1 MSEGDDIGRS
11 LEGAHR
17 VAVLV
22 LGGDLSLCAAMQ
34 GSASERHRALQG
46 AARAVLTLTSEGYH
60 VVVIPP
66 AGPQLQGPPVP
77 DGADIAQHIHR
88 PLHSKLAAIQAQVA
102 AAYEVGIRNEAR
114 DIGATIN
121 IASLLSHTLVA
132 SDDPGFEHPSS
143 PIGPNLSA
151 AQAHMLASSA
161 DISVMEQPD
170 GCWREVAPRLRPIKP
185 LGLSGLEAVLTSVEV
200 VLTGAGGGVP
210 ARMEEDGHLTP
221 IRGLLSERQLG
232 ALLAQELAADLLVML
247 QKPECVVMDHDDGST
262 RALTVVDR
270 HELRSYLEGGR
281 FTEPELTATLED
293 ALCYLD
299 DGGQAVIL
307 TNAQRLSAAISNRRG
322 TRIGVA
328 FEQSERQTQF
338 TLFDDESSPHPAS

>member
-1 MSEGDDIGRS
+1 MSEGDDIERS
-11 LEGAHR
+11 HEGARR

-22 LGGDLSLCAAMQ
+22 LGGDPSLCAAIQ
-34 GSASERHRALQG
+34 GSTSERLRSVQG
-46 AARAVLTLTSEGYH
+46 AARAVLTLTSEGYN

-66 AGPQLQGPPVP
+66 AGPQLNGPPMP
-77 DGADIAQHIHR
+77 DRVDAAQHTHR
-88 PLHSKLAAIQAQVA
+88 PLHSRLAAIQAQVA
-102 AAYEVGIRNEAR
+102 TAYEVGIRNEAR
-114 DIGATIN
+114 HVGVTIN

-143 PIGPNLSA
+143 PVGPNLSA
-151 AQAHMLASSA
+151 AQAHRLASSA
-161 DISVMEQPD
+161 EVSVMEQPD

-185 LGLSGLEAVLTSVEV
+185 LGLSGLEALLTSVEV
-200 VLTGAGGGVP
+200 VLTGSGGGIP
-210 ARMEEDGHLTP
+210 ARMEEDGRLTP

-232 ALLAQELAADLLVML
+232 ALLAQELAADLLVIL
-247 QKPECVVMDHDDGST
+247 QKPECVVMERDDGSAK
-262 RALTVVDR
+262 ALTVVDR
-270 HELRSYLEGGR
+270 HELRRYLEGGR
-281 FTEPELTATLED
+281 FTEPEVTATLED

-338 TLFDDESSPHPAS
+338 TLFDDEPSPHPAS